1 MRPVHIA
8 THDWEP
14 VTYYVTGD
22 PHTFKHP
29 AATALLKQQ
38 LDAAKASGDRIIV
51 WGDIHDWIA
60 PGDKMRYSAK
70 QARKVD
76 AYVNDIVAELYE
88 FYAPYADNIDVM
100 KLGNHETA
108 FIKHNH
114 VDPMSMLIDRLNQAR
129 SPELPAIFYGGY
141 TCWFAVRFWHTT
153 ETGKRNR
160 SASYKMWLHHGAGGS
175 APVTKGAIDRARI
188 QDAITGAHCYIIGHK
203 HSAISV
209 PVMKESLDD
218 YGNVNRFMVDYVCV
232 PGFSAWDQDEPDTDR
247 GYLLEYSAERFYGLE
262 AMGGCRIKLTPKV
275 DRAGGRQKYRVE
287 SEITQLTSSMVLG
300 D

>member
-1 MRPVHIA
+1 MRPVCTV

-14 VTYYVTGD
+14 VAYYITGD

-38 LDAAKASGDRIIV
+38 LDEAKSNGDHIIV

-88 FYAPYADNIDVM
+88 FYLPYVDNIDVI

-114 VDPMSMLIDRLNQAR
+114 VDPMAILIDRLNQAR
-129 SPELPAIFYGGY
+129 SKDREPIFYGGY
-141 TCWFAVRFWHTT
+141 TCWFAVKFVNNTKQGT
-153 ETGKRNR
+153 RNR
-160 SASYKMWLHHGAGGS
+160 STTYKMWLHHGAGGS

-188 QDAITGAHCYIIGHK
+188 QDAITGADCYVIGHK

-209 PVMKESLDD
+209 PVMKEALDD
-218 YGNVNRFMVDYVCV
+218 YGNVCRFMVDFVCV
-232 PGFSAWDQDEPDTDR
+232 PGFSTWDQKEPDTDA

-262 AMGGCRIKLTPKV
+262 AMGGCRVKLTPK
-275 DRAGGRQKYRVE
+275 RESSGRRKYYVE
-287 SEITQLTSSMVLG
+287 SEITQLTSSMRLEG
-300 D
+300 